1 MFFNAFIRRTK
12 SEASH
17 YIYHIKLHIARSL
30 PLAERK
36 KNRTKKYI
44 QLIHIDEN
52 TRLFIITV
60 IATRWKTV
68 RWRSVYWVCVHNSV
82 FHLSNNNIFVS
93 KYKVRVS
100 HSNRVHIQTFS
111 FLTKKKRVSH
121 HRPLCQCVSW
131 TRISE
136 KSASI
141 FRYRFFLN
149 QRC

>member
-30 PLAERK
+30 PLAEQK

-100 HSNRVHIQTFS
+100 HRNRVHIQTFF
-111 FLTKKKRVSH
+111 FLTKKKSLI
-121 HRPLCQCVSW
+121 PSDALSMC
-131 TRISE
+131 E
-136 KSASI
+136 LNAN
-141 FRYRFFLN
+141 FRKIGFNFSV
-149 QRC
+149 